1 MPSEMPPPH
10 VRNEEPM
17 PIRIGS
23 SEEFAQ
29 VRDFL
34 HRVGFDERAVLA
46 ALKISDISQIPKAS
60 AGADRA
66 TVSPTLAALI
76 DLMVCGA
83 TIDAD
88 QIRSSC
94 GEATFASFRALN
106 LMRDARHQPGVIV
119 CPVWVYPVDGFFIAS
134 DRRDGL
140 DGDAFQA
147 ATQVV
152 FPAHDSGTQQ
162 LLRLLPAGAG
172 GDTLDLC
179 GGSGIGALQLA
190 RSGGRALSADI
201 TARSTYFAEF
211 NARLNGIEI
220 EVACGDLYAPVTG
233 CSFDL
238 ICAHPP
244 WVPST
249 GDAMVFRDGGNAGD
263 AIVQRVFAGI
273 PQHLRRGG
281 TGIVLSLGRDDRD
294 DGYEGRVR
302 RWLGA
307 AGRDCDVILGV
318 SRILSIDDLV
328 GSVRRL
334 HLGGDAGTAERMAA
348 HFREIGTEKFVY
360 GAVFVRRTGAEVA
373 EPPLRLHMSPDARAG
388 DFERIFTWRA
398 LRRLPGFVDRLAA
411 ARPRPCP
418 QLESNLR
425 SVVRD
430 GALAPVSLMLT
441 AKRPLTTSAQSD
453 AWIAPLLEHLDGTRT
468 VQQAFEAARPVGRAP
483 AEFALPAFVD
493 LVGHLVERGLLDADL
508 PA

>member
-1 MPSEMPPPH
+1 
-10 VRNEEPM
+10 M
-17 PIRIGS
+17 PIRIGAAD
-23 SEEFAQ
+23 EFAQ

-34 HRVGFDERAVLA
+34 RRVGFDEPAVLT

-60 AGADRA
+60 ACADRA
-66 TVSPTLAALI
+66 SASPTLAAVI
-76 DLMVCGA
+76 DLLVCGA

-94 GEATFASFRALN
+94 GEATFASLRALK
-106 LMRDARHQPGVIV
+106 LMNDARGQPGAIV
-119 CPVWVYPVDGFFIAS
+119 CPVWIYPVDRFFIAS

-147 ATQVV
+147 ATEVV

-162 LLRLLPAGAG
+162 LMRLLPAGTS
-172 GDTLDLC
+172 GDALDLC
-179 GGSGIGALQLA
+179 SGSGIGALHLA
-190 RSGGRALSADI
+190 STGSRALSADI
-201 TARSTYFAEF
+201 TARSTHFAEF

-233 CSFDL
+233 RSFDL

-249 GDAMVFRDGGNAGD
+249 GDAMVFRDGGETGD

-273 PQHLRRGG
+273 PDHLRSGG

-294 DGYEGRVR
+294 AGYERRVQL
-302 RWLGA
+302 WLGQL
-307 AGRDCDVILGV
+307 GRDCDVILGV

-334 HLGGDAGTAERMAA
+334 HLGGDAETGERMAA
-348 HFREIGTEKFVY
+348 RFHEVGTEKFVY
-360 GAVFVRRTGAEVA
+360 GAVFVRRTGSEVD
-373 EPPLRLHMSPDARAG
+373 EPPLRLRMSPDARAG
-388 DFERIFTWRA
+388 DFERIFRWRA
-398 LRRLPGFVDRLAA
+398 FRRLPGFVDRLAA
-411 ARPRPCP
+411 ARPCPCP

-425 SVVRD
+425 SVVRE
-430 GALAPVSLMLT
+430 GALAPASLMLT
-441 AKRPLTTSAQSD
+441 VKRPLTAPVQTD
-453 AWIAPLLEHLDGTRT
+453 AWIAPLLERLDGTRT
-468 VQQAFEAARPVGRAP
+468 VEQAFEAARPVGRIP
-483 AEFALPAFVD
+483 AEFTLPAFAD
-493 LVGHLVERGLLDADL
+493 LVGRLVERGLLDADP